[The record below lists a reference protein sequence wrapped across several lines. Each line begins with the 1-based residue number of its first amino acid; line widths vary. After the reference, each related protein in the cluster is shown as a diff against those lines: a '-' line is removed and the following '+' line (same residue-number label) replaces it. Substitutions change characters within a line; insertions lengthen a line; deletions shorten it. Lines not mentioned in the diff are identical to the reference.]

1 MGPHL
6 MMLASSLRRT
16 PSSSGASASDESSLE
31 ATTALDRRRVQRC
44 ASAPLMPPPPPR
56 TGDTASPR
64 AWASRSPAAVVES
77 ESDDEDEAQFYA
89 VEAPP
94 MPRPGA
100 DRYGKPRLET
110 LAVAEF

>member
-1 MGPHL
+1 MEVSRVTTSP
-6 MMLASSLRRT
+6 
-16 PSSSGASASDESSLE
+16 ESSLE
-31 ATTALDRRRVQRC
+31 ATTALDRRRVHRTM
-44 ASAPLMPPPPPR
+44 SAPLQMPPPPPR

-77 ESDDEDEAQFYA
+77 DTDDEDEAQFYA

>member
-1 MGPHL
+1 
-6 MMLASSLRRT
+6 
-16 PSSSGASASDESSLE
+16 
-31 ATTALDRRRVQRC
+31 
-44 ASAPLMPPPPPR
+44 MPPPPPR

-89 VEAPP
+89 VEAPT

-110 LAVAEF
+110 LAVAEFSLPLLYPDFPVSNMTIYGFVVDVILAGRP